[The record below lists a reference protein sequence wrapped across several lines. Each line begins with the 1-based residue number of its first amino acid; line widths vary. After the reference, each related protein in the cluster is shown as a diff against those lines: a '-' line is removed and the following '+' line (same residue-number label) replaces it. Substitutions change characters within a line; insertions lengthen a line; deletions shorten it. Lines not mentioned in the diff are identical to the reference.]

1 MTIKVLHVFPPSLKT
16 RFGGQ
21 NITWKYNFSKWDEP
35 YIEHLLLD
43 FEKKS
48 ILPACQA
55 FNFTYPEV
63 QKGTGRLSRLLW
75 MIGLLF
81 YARKFRNDYD
91 IIHVHVLWWGSLLL
105 AKWAKKKGI
114 PSIFETVL
122 LDADT
127 PGSIKEERLG
137 GLKLKLL
144 KSFTSILAISDYLA
158 VDYKSN
164 GFQNDQ
170 VVVLPNSVD
179 TEIFHP
185 LYSIKERIALREKHQ
200 LPLDA
205 KILIFVGSLIY
216 RKGVDILLDG
226 FIDISKQIKQATLLL
241 VGPCRKDE
249 NPSLDEAFIADLRDK
264 AEKLNIGSKVIFY
277 GIQND
282 REILSELYRS
292 SDIFTFL
299 SRQEGLGN
307 VVLEA
312 MASGL
317 PIVVSD
323 LPVLK
328 NIVSHRETGLLVP
341 VADPQ
346 SFAELVLELISD
358 STLQE
363 ELRNNS
369 RDFIIRH
376 HSFSNWQHQI
386 TRLYKDLLR

>member
-1 MTIKVLHVFPPSLKT
+1 MTIKVLHVFPPNLKT

-21 NITWKYNFSKWDEP
+21 NITWKYNISKWDEP
-35 YIEHLLLD
+35 DIEHLVLD
-43 FEKKS
+43 IEQKS

-63 QKGTGRLSRLLW
+63 QKSTGRLSRLLW
-75 MIGLLF
+75 MIRLLL
-81 YARKFRNDYD
+81 YVRKFHKDYD
-91 IIHVHVLWWGSLLL
+91 IIHVHILWWGSLLL
-105 AKWAKKKGI
+105 AKWAKKNGI
-114 PSIFETVL
+114 PSIYESVL

-127 PGSIKEERLG
+127 PGSIKEEKLG
-137 GLKLKLL
+137 GLKLRLL

-185 LYSIKERIALREKHQ
+185 LSSINERIALREKHQ

-205 KILIFVGSLIY
+205 IILIFVGSLIY

-369 RDFIIRH
+369 REFIIRH

-386 TRLYKDLLR
+386 TRLYKDL